1 MAEEPLTSDARTR
14 AADLYAAHA
23 EHIAGRLA
31 AHHPGADPQMVSD
44 AAVRAILLFTG
55 KFERYDPQRGSPRSY
70 LFGFARR
77 VLAGLLRSE
86 RRRRRREK
94 EKAIDPVTTFF
105 PCGQPVLEALAD
117 RELAEQVR
125 ASLRLN
131 PEDERVLDLWLQGEK
146 DTGVYAAGMGLADRP
161 PEEQAEA
168 VGRALNRLRQRLH
181 RARLRFRQEGE
192 TR

>member
-1 MAEEPLTSDARTR
+1 MAEGPLTSDARTR

-23 EHIAGRLA
+23 HHVARRLA
-31 AHHPGADPQMVSD
+31 ARFPGTDPQTVSD
-44 AAVRAILLFTG
+44 AVVRAVLLLTAR
-55 KFERYDPQRGSPRSY
+55 FEQYDPEQASPRSY
-70 LFGFARR
+70 LYGFARR
-77 VLAGLLRSE
+77 ALAGLRRSE
-86 RRRRRREK
+86 QRRRRREK
-94 EKAIDPVTTFF
+94 EKAIDPVTTSS

-146 DTGVYAAGMGLADRP
+146 DTGVYAAGMGLAGRP

-181 RARLRFRQEGE
+181 RARLRLRQEGE